1 MVWEDLHVDK
11 PSELEMEMLGE
22 LPVLNSSILAVDT
35 RNEMVLQTLLE
46 QQLQQQ
52 EESDKL

>member
-35 RNEMVLQTLLE
+35 RNEMVMQTVQE